1 MNKRLIQI
9 DHDTGEVV
17 DGFVAYV
24 VPKRKNG
31 FQQGWLAMAQNGAE
45 ILAQSDLG
53 ANDFK
58 VLMKLLSVL
67 DYENLIQVSQADI
80 ARELD
85 MHRQHV
91 QRSIK
96 RLIQLGIILE
106 GVKIGIS
113 RSYRLNPSFGWKGS
127 AKGHREVLARAL
139 EGYQVIRGRRA
150 HGAAL
155 ATLATC
161 AHLSPD
167 NQAGYTTQS
176 LRDSIV
182 PGRGALAPLT
192 PKTLKMSAYGTLSS
206 TARPQGSCQTPW
218 ALPTPAF
225 ATWQGCRGKPPAPLP
240 QSVGS
245 PPTCKGQAASGCF
258 ASLDRFPA
266 PSASI
271 VLLLTEVERGQGRRS
286 RAFYPLTPWSRPNT
300 SPQGQVVGF

>member
-1 MNKRLIQI
+1 
-9 DHDTGEVV
+9 
-17 DGFVAYV
+17 
-24 VPKRKNG
+24 
-31 FQQGWLAMAQNGAE
+31 
-45 ILAQSDLG
+45 
-53 ANDFK
+53 
-58 VLMKLLSVL
+58 
-67 DYENLIQVSQADI
+67 
-80 ARELD
+80 

-127 AKGHREVLARAL
+127 AKGHREVSARAL

-167 NQAGYTTQS
+167 NQARLHRAGS
-176 LRDSIV
+176 V
-182 PGRGALAPLT
+182 PCKPKT
-192 PKTLKMSAYGTLSS
+192 PKPLKMSAYGTLSLLRDPKGLAN
-206 TARPQGSCQTPW
+206 TVGAAHTRVRHVAGVQ
-218 ALPTPAF
+218 
-225 ATWQGCRGKPPAPLP
+225 GKPPAPLP

-245 PPTCKGQAASGCF
+245 PPTCKGKAASGCF

-266 PSASI
+266 PSASDRFAT
-271 VLLLTEVERGQGRRS
+271 LTEVERGQGRRS
-286 RAFYPLTPWSRPNT
+286 RAFYP
-300 SPQGQVVGF
+300 